1 MAILDNKKINDHVA
15 VLHSYAS
22 RLREYRLA
30 RRRSIFE
37 LASELELPLK
47 ALTDIEQLNA
57 MHEEAP
63 TADLSEQLM
72 NRDNCLFNRISVVIL
87 QGKVSPRN
95 MQTVEFASLKKIDPR
110 TLNVAYPGAY
120 KPPLLLQIKRTNGRY
135 LGYVETVKGPITLL
149 ECD

>member
-1 MAILDNKKINDHVA
+1 MCIA
-15 VLHSYAS
+15 
-22 RLREYRLA
+22 YRLPLVV
-30 RRRSIFE
+30 S
-37 LASELELPLK
+37 ASLVTMGF
-47 ALTDIEQLNA
+47 AVD
-57 MHEEAP
+57 AP

-110 TLNVAYPGAY
+110 TLNIAYPGAY

-135 LGYVETVKGPITLL
+135 LGYVDTVKGPITLL